1 MKLSN
6 LDLFEEV
13 YRRGS
18 FSAAARSR
26 DVAPSVVSRA
36 IAALE
41 AELGTLLF
49 YRTTRKIAPTEA
61 AALLAREVEQHLD
74 ALRSLRTTLTDAVNA
89 PSGVLRISASHSF
102 GTHCLGDAI
111 PAFCAKYPKVTV
123 ELSLSDQHVDIV
135 GDRFDV
141 ALRHGP
147 LPDSSMIA
155 RPILRTRYHACASPA
170 YLGVA
175 GQPSRPSDIADR
187 ACLTFPLPGFS
198 DLWRFRDAEGRE
210 YEVPVRSALSV
221 NSGLVLRNCALQGLG
236 IVLLSDWLIGQD
248 LAKGRLIDLFP
259 DHEATP
265 TNFQTT
271 ISVVYPNRKYVPRK
285 VTAFVSFIQTYFSS
299 LGGPNIRTSRTK

>member
-18 FSAAARSR
+18 FSAVARSR

-41 AELGTLLF
+41 AELGALLF
-49 YRTTRKIAPTEA
+49 YRTTRQIAPTEA
-61 AALLAREVEQHLD
+61 AVLLAQMVEQHLD
-74 ALRSLRTTLTDAVNA
+74 ALRSLRTTLHDAGDA

-102 GTHCLGDAI
+102 GAHCLSRAI

-123 ELSLSDQHVDIV
+123 QLSLTDQLADIV

-155 RPILRTRYHACASPA
+155 RPIMRTRYHACASPA
-170 YLGVA
+170 YIAAA
-175 GQPSRPSDIADR
+175 GSPSVPSEIADR

-198 DLWRFRDAEGRE
+198 NLWRFRDVEGRE
-210 YEVPVRSALSV
+210 HEVPVRSSLSA

-236 IVLLSDWLIGQD
+236 IVLLSDWLVGQD
-248 LAKGRLIDLFP
+248 LAEGRLIDLFP

-271 ISVVYPNRKYVPRK
+271 ISAIYPNRKHVPRK
-285 VTAFVSFIQTYFSS
+285 VAVFVSFVQQYFKMNPDKSDS
-299 LGGPNIRTSRTK
+299 